1 MSFFIDWLRQAVALT
16 SENKHN
22 FEKVNAGCY
31 EKTYTTATNSQ
42 VLFNL
47 ARQKILCKRFSTN
60 ARISQL

>member
-22 FEKVNAGCY
+22 FEKFNAGCY

-47 ARQKILCKRFSTN
+47 DIDTN
-60 ARISQL
+60 EYAA